1 MLEFLAP
8 IAGAMLGAAGQDRAN
23 EWNVA
28 LGRETNAMNVAE
40 AKKNREFQG
49 TWAQKQMDFQREMS
63 NTAKQ
68 REVADLKAAGLN
80 PILAANSG
88 ASTPGG
94 AAPSGAQGTTSAP
107 RVENT
112 LSGIANSALSAAQ
125 LYQNMKMNEAQIG
138 LVNAQK
144 KKTLTDAKA
153 SEKDIPKSDFMNRI
167 YDIMEPLI
175 KDAEDYWNPPSSA
188 KKQKKQLNQK
198 PLKTFQLRAG

>member
-8 IAGAMLGAAGQDRAN
+8 IAGGILGAAGQDRAN

-40 AKKNREFQG
+40 AKRNREFQG
-49 TWAQKQMDFQREMS
+49 TWAQKQMDFQERMS

-68 REVADLKAAGLN
+68 REVADLKAAGIN

-112 LSGIANSALSAAQ
+112 LAGIANSALSTMQ
-125 LYQNMKMNEAQIG
+125 LYQQMQMNQAQIG
-138 LVNAQK
+138 LMNAQK
-144 KKTLTDAKA
+144 KQAEVSA
-153 SEKDIPKSDFMNRI
+153 HVQSKDVPKSDFMNDMF
-167 YDIMEPLI
+167 DIVRPVIE
-175 KDAEDYWNPPSSA
+175 DAKKYWNPEGSA
-188 KKQKKQLNQK
+188 KKQK
-198 PLKTFQLRAG
+198 TIQLRAN